1 MDMKRHMSM
10 ISSKI
15 EVEIDINND
24 ELLKP
29 NGNIKKRERVDN
41 IKFEYFLKCTNFI

>member
-1 MDMKRHMSM
+1 MSM

-15 EVEIDINND
+15 EVEIDINNV

-29 NGNIKKRERVDN
+29 NGNIKKREREREREREDN
-41 IKFEYFLKCTNFI
+41 INFEYFLKCTNSI